1 MKQIQKGVQLKKV
14 DVETQPKRVGGISDC
29 LSEIQKGVD
38 LKPVPEQAKVQ
49 PNLDAMDGLAGAL
62 ARALADRQR
71 ALNPDSSSS
80 DDEDGDEYDEEEWE

>member
-1 MKQIQKGVQLKKV
+1 
-14 DVETQPKRVGGISDC
+14 
-29 LSEIQKGVD
+29 
-38 LKPVPEQAKVQ
+38 
-49 PNLDAMDGLAGAL
+49 MDGLAGAL